1 MTFRKS
7 ILLLISLS
15 MLAALV
21 ACSSS
26 STPPPVRITV
36 TLSSVATSLTVNS
49 QTPITA
55 TTNDTAG
62 VTWTVTC
69 TTSPCGTLNPTST
82 LTGAATTYTAPA
94 SPTTG
99 VVITATSVTN
109 HAISASTPTITIV
122 AITVTLSN
130 VSTPLNVNSQTPITA
145 TTNDTAGVTWTVTC
159 TTSPC
164 GTLNPTSTLTG
175 AATTYTAPAFPTTGV
190 VITATSVT
198 NHAISASTPTI
209 TIAAATLAD
218 GTYVFSVTGWDYSD
232 ESAYHVGGSFTISG
246 GLITQGEQDF
256 VDFNEQLGDEING
269 TVNGTGLSTVTT
281 TADGNLQITLV
292 TCLVADCTQTD
303 TLVGVSGTETFNGS
317 VYPLNSAKAAITEY
331 DASATG
337 SGELD
342 TQDSTAFVVG
352 TAPGPASYAFVIGG
366 LDGYDAGNGGYAF
379 NMGGVINVDGAA
391 GTGTISGTG
400 SVFDANDGFSGLTYQ
415 DEDFASTSIV
425 SAPDAFGRVT
435 FTLDTSVFS
444 EMILAGYIVN
454 SKKIQLVETVD
465 TYEASLGGIAYTQT
479 APAGG
484 FTSTTAS
491 GNSYVVGLNG
501 YDTIFVLQVAGLL
514 TLNAD
519 TTISGFINYN
529 DFNLP
534 PQAAPS
540 AITGGNWAE
549 DVGTGRV
556 TLSNV
561 TDGHAGPFT
570 LQLYLDGNNHAPTIM
585 LVDSAAVGGPGFQQ
599 SGGGS
604 FAATSFTGPYAM
616 GATGWDFNEDGE
628 FDAVGPVVATGSA
641 GTFAGFSDVNW
652 LSIFSTPPA
661 TITVP
666 DENVSGSFTAAANGA
681 FTGTITGLD
690 VTNCPAFIG
699 GVGCTA
705 DTFIYYL
712 VDPTGDNIAIETDS
726 NQITLGYF
734 VQQ

>member
-7 ILLLISLS
+7 ILLLISLG

-26 STPPPVRITV
+26 SSTPPPITITVTLSSVATSLTVDSQTPITATTNDTAGVTWTVTCTTSPCGTLNPTSTLTGVATTYTAPASPTTGVVITATSVTNHAIFASTPTISIVAAITV

-69 TTSPCGTLNPTST
+69 TTSPCGALNPTST
-82 LTGAATTYTAPA
+82 LTG
-94 SPTTG
+94 
-99 VVITATSVTN
+99 V
-109 HAISASTPTITIV
+109 
-122 AITVTLSN
+122 
-130 VSTPLNVNSQTPITA
+130 
-145 TTNDTAGVTWTVTC
+145 
-159 TTSPC
+159 
-164 GTLNPTSTLTG
+164 
-175 AATTYTAPAFPTTGV
+175 ATTYTAPAFPTTGV

-198 NHAISASTPTI
+198 NHAIFASTPTI

-218 GTYVFSVTGWDYSD
+218 GTYVFSVTGWDYGDD
-232 ESAYHVGGSFTISG
+232 EVPYHVGGAFTISG

-256 VDFNEQLGDEING
+256 VDFYEQLGDEING

-292 TCLVADCTQTD
+292 TCYLLDCTQTD
-303 TLVGVSGTETFNGS
+303 NLIGPGGNGTETFNGS

-331 DASATG
+331 DAWATG

-366 LDGYDAGNGGYAF
+366 LDGSAEGGYPF
-379 NMGGVINVDGAA
+379 NMGGVINVDGAP
-391 GTGTISGTG
+391 GTGTISGGTD
-400 SVFDANDGFSGLTYQ
+400 SVFDANDGFSDLTYQ
-415 DEDFASTSIV
+415 DEDFSPSKV

-435 FTLDTSVFS
+435 FTLDTSVFP
-444 EMILAGYIVN
+444 EMVLAGYIVN

-465 TYEASLGGIAYTQT
+465 TYDASLGGIAYTQKV
-479 APAGG
+479 PAGG
-484 FTSTTAS
+484 FTAS

-549 DVGTGRV
+549 DAGTGRV

-561 TDGHAGPFT
+561 TDGTAGPFT
-570 LQLYLDGNNHAPTIM
+570 LELYLDGNSHAPTIM

-616 GATGWDFNEDGE
+616 SATGWDYNFDGE
-628 FDAVGPVVATGSA
+628 FDAVGPVVAPAIG

-652 LSIFSTPPA
+652 LNYYTPAP
-661 TITVP
+661 ITVP
-666 DENVSGSFTAAANGA
+666 NETVSGAFTAAANGA

-699 GVGCTA
+699 GAGCTA

-712 VDPTGDNIAIETDS
+712 VDPAGDNIAIETDS

-734 VQQ
+734 IQK